1 MYDIYRYI
9 DTSIKKEQIKVK
21 TAALLTATVIL
32 TAGMV
37 PQQAYAAETAVQNTQ
52 LANPWEYDLSP
63 EDAMHKAFFDVI
75 GADTTSKT
83 FSDTVWNVC
92 TTSSDYPGTGNMIE
106 IVYSRD
112 GQPGFTLRIQS
123 RKWDGLVSQGRDDE
137 DYNASNT
144 PVHEP
149 STDISGVYESYAARY
164 TLLCK
169 WNEKYP
175 PLMNVHLSG
184 DKKGKWKKAY
194 WSDGSFDYSLTA
206 EDGIVLSTKFVK
218 KMVQNVQAEGY
229 ELD

>member
-1 MYDIYRYI
+1 M
-9 DTSIKKEQIKVK
+9 KK
-21 TAALLTATVIL
+21 AALLAAAVIL

-37 PQQAYAAETAVQNTQ
+37 PQQVYAAESAVSTQ
-52 LANPWEYDLSP
+52 IANPWEFDVSP
-63 EDAMHKAFFDVI
+63 EYAMNKAFFGVT

-92 TTSSDYPGTGNMIE
+92 TTNSDYPGIGNMIE

-123 RKWDGLVSQGRDDE
+123 RRWDGLVSQGRDDE

-149 STDISGVYESYAARY
+149 SADISGVYEDYTARY